1 MVTKVNPTIVNR
13 GRNFNG
19 KTIQAYTIDLAVN
32 ATDFGT
38 TEMGPNG
45 AFQAV
50 METLAKYGTINMHSA
65 LRSDGSNDG
74 QVFDVYFEGEFPT
87 DTYDGTNSETFAA
100 FLQSEIRLLTA
111 AGARTAATIAISGE
125 SANTSG
131 ADLSSATVTEM
142 TGSPFYADHLG
153 VYPS

>member
-13 GRNFNG
+13 GRSFNG
-19 KTIQAYTIDLAVN
+19 KTVQAYTIDLAVN

-45 AFQAV
+45 AFQDV
-50 METLAKYGTINMHSA
+50 METLGKYGTVVMHSA

-125 SANTSG
+125 SANTAG
-131 ADLSSATVTEM
+131 ADLSSATVAEM
-142 TGSPFYADHLG
+142 SGSPFYADHLG
-153 VYPS
+153 VYPA